1 MASEECRLKGA
12 GLTFSSSFREVTLLL
27 SVTQG
32 LASLRMDFC
41 NLRLPLLILA
51 ALGCCSASSP
61 LLNTETKGVIGKN
74 VTFKTTI
81 TSTQDFL
88 TITWN
93 FNKNSVIAPIITSV
107 LVTNTINID
116 KKYASRIIYSNTTCE
131 LQLGPLVKEDEGEY
145 NLNIVTIRGESLSG
159 QIDLEVLGSS
169 L

>member
-51 ALGCCSASSP
+51 AL
-61 LLNTETKGVIGKN
+61 GKN